1 MDLWDAI
8 HHRRAVRDYVDAP
21 LDHEALLSVIA
32 AAIRAPNAM
41 NRQPWSFVI
50 VTKRAILDRWSE
62 QAKRHT
68 LASLPANPH
77 LAGYREHLASPSFNI
92 FYNASALI
100 VICAT
105 EPDQMAMQDCCL
117 VAENL
122 LLAAHGRRLGTC
134 WIGFAAPW
142 LNLPEGKAELR
153 VPAKYVPVAPIIIGR
168 PRGEPAMSPRREP
181 QITWIEG

>member
-1 MDLWDAI
+1 MDLLDAI
-8 HHRRAVRDYVDAP
+8 RHRRAVRDYVDAP
-21 LDHEALLSVIA
+21 LDREALLSVIA

-41 NRQPWSFVI
+41 NRQPWSFVV

-62 QAKRHT
+62 QAKKHT

-77 LAGYREHLASPSFNI
+77 LAGYREHLASPTFNI
-92 FYNASALI
+92 FYSAPALI

-117 VAENL
+117 AAENL
-122 LLAAHGRRLGTC
+122 MLAAHGRGLGTC

-142 LNLPEGKAELR
+142 LNLPEGKAELQ
-153 VPAKYVPVAPIIIGR
+153 VPANYVPVAPIIIGR
-168 PRGEPAMSPRREP
+168 PRGEPAMSSRREP